1 MHQKKTNSIS
11 DYIQGNLERK
21 NVRWR
26 LKDGQWMFEIHPKIW
41 GSEEMF
47 DLYYPSY
54 EYIKFNDKG
63 MNPDKTKIK

>member
-1 MHQKKTNSIS
+1 MHQKKTNSITE
-11 DYIQGNLERK
+11 YIQGNLDRK

-47 DLYYPSY
+47 DLYYPIY
-54 EYIKFNDKG
+54 EFIKFNNKG
-63 MNPDKTKIK
+63 SNPDKTKIK

>member
-1 MHQKKTNSIS
+1 MHQKKTHSIS
-11 DYIQGNLERK
+11 EYIQGNLDRK

-26 LKDGQWMFEIHPKIW
+26 LKYGQWMFEIHPKIW

-47 DLYYPSY
+47 ELYYPSY

-63 MNPDKTKIK
+63 SNPDKTKIK